1 MNIFVWMSD
10 VKQILLKLEKKGFDH
25 MRKGIILYQSKYGAT
40 QKYADWLKEEIGYD
54 CIETKKSKTRVCAKL

>member
-1 MNIFVWMSD
+1 
-10 VKQILLKLEKKGFDH
+10 